1 MTEIAGAIGIVLMV
15 AGTVLSALAAW
26 GVLDFPSPLS
36 RMHAATKS
44 ASLGLGLIAFGAGL
58 AAASPA
64 LAGIGALVAVF
75 LFMTAPVSGHMLGR
89 AAYLAGQA
97 GQLLHD
103 DLAGVAPDPGSSAT
117 AAEKK
122 VSLRRPAVLVVVWV
136 ILWRDLAVGTVLGG
150 LAIALFVESV
160 LRVTRPSPRLS
171 ITGLVAFYV
180 RYLGMI
186 VVSNVRVAWE
196 VITPRNDRIREA
208 VVAVPLA
215 TKSESVALLVAN
227 AVSFTPG
234 SLTVDMTSDP
244 FVLYVHVLHFS
255 TTDEVRH
262 AVAELEGL
270 ATRAIPERAPA

>member
-1 MTEIAGAIGIVLMV
+1 MGVAGAIGSVLMV
-15 AGTVLSALAAW
+15 AGAALSALAAW

-64 LAGIGALVAVF
+64 LAGVGALVAVF
-75 LFMTAPVSGHMLGR
+75 LFMTAPISGHMLGR

-97 GQLLHD
+97 GRLLHD
-103 DLAGVAPDPGSSAT
+103 DLAGIAPQPGTSAAQAARKFSLWRPVASI
-117 AAEKK
+117 
-122 VSLRRPAVLVVVWV
+122 VVWV

-150 LAIALFVESV
+150 LAIALVVESV
-160 LRVTRPSPRLS
+160 RQVTRPSPRLR
-171 ITGLVAFYV
+171 IAGLVAFYV

-234 SLTVDMTSDP
+234 SLTIEMTSDP

-262 AVAELEGL
+262 AVAALEDL
-270 ATRAIPERAPA
+270 AMRAIPERASA